1 MSIKIALLIYG
12 TVALITL
19 ISYIP
24 KIRQFFYMN
33 TRIEHKIAK
42 EKRKLSLVIPARDE
56 SGVIGNLFK
65 SILIQT
71 YPKEFYDIT
80 VIVKDEN
87 DPTVEMAQKCGAEV
101 LVVPEQKCKG
111 DALDGYFKSLKEDK
125 LEAYAAFV
133 IVDADALLTPDYL
146 EELNNALEYD
156 CQIFLSRKFIKNFLG
171 GRKQRSIYSKCS
183 ALTYAQIDDLAN
195 IYRTHKAIPMNMC
208 GQGMMLRSDVV
219 KLLGGWPY
227 RTLTED
233 YELRMDCFLKGFTSM
248 YYPYAVIYTEEPLY
262 RKDDYA
268 RRVRWLTGFSQCDRK
283 YKKEIKKKAKAYG
296 AVTEGEREYFYSLI
310 PLLTFIAIT
319 IAAMLA
325 GVGLAVFYVL
335 SKSKLW
341 IDSLLL
347 LILLPFGIAYLL
359 LLIYAAL
366 CLIAMRDA
374 FGKIPLL
381 EKAATALFAPFYLL
395 EYFPIF
401 VKSRI
406 KARGEQDWVPV
417 GRICYGSLTEEDLIK
432 TQSQPKQ

>member
-12 TVALITL
+12 AVALIAL

-33 TRIEHKIAK
+33 TRIEHRIAK
-42 EKRKLSLVIPARDE
+42 SRRRLSLVIPARNE
-56 SGVIGNLFK
+56 SGVIGDLFK
-65 SILIQT
+65 SLQKQT
-71 YPKEFYDIT
+71 YPREFYDIT
-80 VIVKDEN
+80 VIVKDGD
-87 DPTVEMAQKCGAEV
+87 DPTVEMAKNCSAGV
-101 LVVPEQKCKG
+101 LVVSEQKCKG
-111 DALDGYFKSLKEDK
+111 DALDGYFQSLKSDEFERYD
-125 LEAYAAFV
+125 AFV

-156 CQIFLSRKFIKNFLG
+156 YQIFLSRKLIKNFLG
-171 GRKQRSIYSKCS
+171 GAKQRSVYTKCS

-195 IYRTHKAIPMNMC
+195 VYRTQKAIPMNMC
-208 GQGMMLRSDVV
+208 GQGMMLRRETV

-233 YELRMDCFLKGFTSM
+233 YELKMDCFLKGFTSM
-248 YYPYAVIYTEEPLY
+248 YYPYAVLYTEEPLS

-283 YKKEIKKKAKAYG
+283 YKKQIKKKAKSYG

-310 PLLTFIAIT
+310 PLIAFIVNT

-325 GVGLAVFYVL
+325 GAGLAVFYAL
-335 SKSKLW
+335 SKSSLW

-347 LILLPFGIAYLL
+347 LFLLPFGVIYAL
-359 LLIYAAL
+359 LLIYSITCIL
-366 CLIAMRDA
+366 AMRDA
-374 FGKIPLL
+374 FKDIPLY
-381 EKAATALFAPFYLL
+381 EKIATVLFAPFYLL

-401 VKSRI
+401 IKSRI
-406 KARGEQDWVPV
+406 KAKREQAWLPV
-417 GRICYGSLTEEDLIK
+417 QRVRYENAPEDDLIEAP
-432 TQSQPKQ
+432 SQTK

>member
-12 TVALITL
+12 AVALITL

-33 TRIEHKIAK
+33 TRIEHRIAK

-56 SGVIGNLFK
+56 SGVIGDLFK
-65 SILIQT
+65 SISIQT

-87 DPTVEMAQKCGAEV
+87 DPTVAMAQKCGAEV

-111 DALDGYFKSLKEDK
+111 DALDGYFRSLKEEG

-133 IVDADALLTPDYL
+133 IVDADALLTSDYL
-146 EELNNALEYD
+146 EELNNALEHD
-156 CQIFLSRKFIKNFLG
+156 CQIYLSRKFIKNFLG

-183 ALTYAQIDDLAN
+183 ALTYAQLDDLAN
-195 IYRTHKAIPMNMC
+195 IYRTRKAIPVNMC
-208 GQGMMLRSDVV
+208 GQGMMLRSDAV

-283 YKKEIKKKAKAYG
+283 YKKEIKKKAKVYG
-296 AVTEGEREYFYSLI
+296 AATEGEREYFYSLV
-310 PLLTFIAIT
+310 PLIAFIVNT
-319 IAAMLA
+319 IVAMLA
-325 GVGLAVFYVL
+325 GVGLGIFYAL

-347 LILLPFGIAYLL
+347 LTALPFGIIYIL
-359 LLIYAAL
+359 LLIYSVMCIA
-366 CLIAMRDA
+366 AMRDA
-374 FGKIPLL
+374 FGKIPLG
-381 EKAATALFAPFYLL
+381 EKIATALFAPFYLL

-401 VKSRI
+401 IKSRI
-406 KARGEQDWVPV
+406 KARGEQAWVPV
-417 GRICYGSLTEEDLIK
+417 QRICYESLPEDDSK
-432 TQSQPKQ
+432 NAQSQPE